1 MSDEPGGPRDA
12 PARGPAGDAAAI
24 PPRAA
29 RREAAIPA
37 GAGGSAHAFASA
49 PAGTVQGYAAA
60 GEVAATGPE
69 ALTTAAEA
77 LTTVALPTTTGAAAS
92 AGADE
97 APIAG
102 QTGEPSEQGAP
113 SQPFLFD
120 RPHLSRRTDARTIVA
135 LAGPILFTPA
145 ALFLVDRPA
154 EVLGVPFL
162 LVYIFAVWLAGIA
175 LTFILARRAR

>member
-1 MSDEPGGPRDA
+1 MVAHPNATGAEA
-12 PARGPAGDAAAI
+12 PA
-24 PPRAA
+24 
-29 RREAAIPA
+29 
-37 GAGGSAHAFASA
+37 
-49 PAGTVQGYAAA
+49 
-60 GEVAATGPE
+60 
-69 ALTTAAEA
+69 TAADG
-77 LTTVALPTTTGAAAS
+77 LTTGAAAS
-92 AGADE
+92 AEADE
-97 APIAG
+97 ALIAG

-154 EVLGVPFL
+154 DVLGVPFL

>member
-1 MSDEPGGPRDA
+1 M
-12 PARGPAGDAAAI
+12 GDI
-24 PPRAA
+24 P
-29 RREAAIPA
+29 
-37 GAGGSAHAFASA
+37 
-49 PAGTVQGYAAA
+49 
-60 GEVAATGPE
+60 ATGPE
-69 ALTTAAEA
+69 APAMVAHPNATGAEAPATAADG
-77 LTTVALPTTTGAAAS
+77 LTTGAAAS
-92 AGADE
+92 AEADE
-97 APIAG
+97 ALIAG

-154 EVLGVPFL
+154 DVLGVPFL

>member
-1 MSDEPGGPRDA
+1 MVVHPNATGAEA
-12 PARGPAGDAAAI
+12 PA
-24 PPRAA
+24 
-29 RREAAIPA
+29 
-37 GAGGSAHAFASA
+37 
-49 PAGTVQGYAAA
+49 
-60 GEVAATGPE
+60 
-69 ALTTAAEA
+69 TAADG
-77 LTTVALPTTTGAAAS
+77 LTTGAAAS
-92 AGADE
+92 AEADE
-97 APIAG
+97 APIPG

-113 SQPFLFD
+113 AQPFLFD